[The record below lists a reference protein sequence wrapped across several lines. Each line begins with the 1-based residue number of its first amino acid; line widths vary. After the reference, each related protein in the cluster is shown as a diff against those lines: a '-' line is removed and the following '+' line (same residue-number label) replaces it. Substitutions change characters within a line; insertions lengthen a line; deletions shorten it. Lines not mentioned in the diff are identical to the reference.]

1 MSRRHVKYEAYMQPL
16 SFLEAIQFAV
26 SRKIVLPDEF
36 YKLDLN
42 TRQMATTVSFL
53 SGIEQIETVIKS
65 VNQVLIDGGTFN
77 DFKKLVEENEIILS
91 EPYLKNVF
99 RTNIQTA
106 YGHGRWQQQQRNKA
120 KRPYLMYV
128 AINDS
133 RVRPSHL
140 ALNRII
146 RHIDDPFWLKY
157 YAPWDFMCRCTII
170 ALTEE
175 QALKYGITA
184 DEDLPVIADNNG
196 WSTSPLTFGEMQ
208 SVVDSKI
215 ANSIL
220 DKEYLLSLKQNVMA
234 EWKASQKL
242 SSLLS
247 PMDDKSRDLFQ
258 TIADT
263 VIPLDP
269 TIRPSAVKTFLD
281 YVQGNDA
288 ALTAYMKNKPISLA
302 EEVLHRWVK
311 EDMAQIKAV
320 ASNVSTAVIG
330 SATLNQVAALQV
342 GQTLKL
348 DSPLLVA
355 GQGSDVVIQI
365 ENAKGLGID
374 LNKLNAGQ
382 GVLFEIGLSFE
393 VVSIETNRGQL
404 IYTLRA
410 LVN

>member
-1 MSRRHVKYEAYMQPL
+1 MQPL

-65 VNQVLIDGGTFN
+65 MNQVLIDGGAFN

-175 QALKYGITA
+175 QALKYGITS
-184 DEDLPVIADNNG
+184 DEDLPIIAETSG

-208 SVVDSKI
+208 SVVDTKI

-220 DKEYLLSLKQNVMA
+220 DKEYLLSLKQNVVA

-258 TIADT
+258 TIANT

-288 ALTAYMKNKPISLA
+288 ALSSYLKNKPISLA

-330 SATLNQVAALQV
+330 SATLNQVAALHV

>member
-1 MSRRHVKYEAYMQPL
+1 MQPIP
-16 SFLEAIQFAV
+16 FLEAIQFAV

-65 VNQVLIDGGTFN
+65 VNQVLIDGGSFN

-120 KRPYLMYV
+120 NRSYLMYV

-157 YAPWDFMCRCTII
+157 YAPWDFMCRCTVI

-184 DEDLPVIADNNG
+184 DEDLPVIAENNG

-208 SVVDSKI
+208 SVVDTKI

-220 DKEYLLSLKQNVMA
+220 DKEYLLSLKQNVIA

-269 TIRPSAVKTFLD
+269 MIRPSAVKTFLD

-288 ALTAYMKNKPISLA
+288 ALTAYLKSKPMSLA

-320 ASNVSTAVIG
+320 ASNVSSAVIG
-330 SATLNQVAALQV
+330 SAPLNQVAALQA

-393 VVSIETNRGQL
+393 VITIETNRGQL

>member
-1 MSRRHVKYEAYMQPL
+1 MQPL

-175 QALKYGITA
+175 QAFKYGITA
-184 DEDLPVIADNNG
+184 DEDLPVIADNHG

-208 SVVDSKI
+208 SVVDTKI

-242 SSLLS
+242 SSLLA

-288 ALTAYMKNKPISLA
+288 ALTAYLKNKPISLA

>member
-1 MSRRHVKYEAYMQPL
+1 MQPL
-16 SFLEAIQFAV
+16 SFLESIRFAV
-26 SRKIVLPDEF
+26 SRKVVLPDEF
-36 YKLDLN
+36 YSLDLK

-53 SGIEQIETVIKS
+53 SSIEQIETVVKS
-65 VNQVLIDGGTFN
+65 VNQVLIDGGTFK
-77 DFKKLVEENEIILS
+77 DFKKLVEDNEIILS

-106 YGHGRWQQQQRNKA
+106 YGHGRWQQQQRNKTN
-120 KRPYLMYV
+120 RPYLMYV

-140 ALNRII
+140 VLNRII
-146 RHIDDPFWLKY
+146 RHIDDPFWLAY

-184 DEDLPVIADNNG
+184 DEDLPVIAENNG
-196 WSTSPLTFGEMQ
+196 WSTSPLTFGEME
-208 SVVDSKI
+208 SVVDAKI

-247 PMDDKSRDLFQ
+247 PMNDKSRDLFEA
-258 TIADT
+258 IANT

-288 ALTAYMKNKPISLA
+288 ALTAFLKNNPISLA

-311 EDMAQIKAV
+311 EDMTQIKAV
-320 ASNVSTAVIG
+320 ASNVSNAVIG

-355 GQGSDVVIQI
+355 GQGSDVVFQI

-393 VVSIETNRGQL
+393 VVSIETNRGKL

>member
-1 MSRRHVKYEAYMQPL
+1 MQPL
-16 SFLEAIQFAV
+16 SFLEAISFAV
-26 SRKIVLPDEF
+26 SRKVVLPDEF
-36 YKLDLN
+36 YSLDLK

-53 SGIEQIETVIKS
+53 SSIEQIETVVKS
-65 VNQVLIDGGTFN
+65 VNQVLIDGGTFK
-77 DFKKLVEENEIILS
+77 DFKKLVEDNEIILS

-120 KRPYLMYV
+120 NRPYLMYV

-146 RHIDDPFWLKY
+146 RHIDDPFWQTY
-157 YAPWDFMCRCTII
+157 YAPWDFMCRCTIV

-175 QALKYGITA
+175 QALKYGITT
-184 DEDLPVIADNNG
+184 DEDLPVIAENNG
-196 WSTSPLTFGEMQ
+196 WSTSPLTFGEME
-208 SVVDSKI
+208 SVVDAKI

-247 PMDDKSRDLFQ
+247 PMNDKSRDLFEA
-258 TIADT
+258 IANT
-263 VIPLDP
+263 VIQLDP

-288 ALTAYMKNKPISLA
+288 TLTAYLKNKPISLA

-311 EDMAQIKAV
+311 EDMTQIKAV
-320 ASNVSTAVIG
+320 ASNVSNAVIG

-393 VVSIETNRGQL
+393 VISIETNRGQL

>member
-1 MSRRHVKYEAYMQPL
+1 MQPL

-26 SRKIVLPDEF
+26 SRKVVLPDEF
-36 YKLDLN
+36 YSLDLK

-53 SGIEQIETVIKS
+53 SSIEQIETVVKS

-77 DFKKLVEENEIILS
+77 DFKKLVEDNEIILS

-120 KRPYLMYV
+120 NRPYLMYV

-146 RHIDDPFWLKY
+146 RHIDDPFWQTY

-184 DEDLPVIADNNG
+184 DEDLPVIAENNG
-196 WSTSPLTFGEMQ
+196 WSTSPLTFGEME
-208 SVVDSKI
+208 SVVDTKI

-220 DKEYLLSLKQNVMA
+220 DKQYLLSLKQNVMA

-288 ALTAYMKNKPISLA
+288 ALTAYLKNKPISLA
-302 EEVLHRWVK
+302 EEVLHRWIK
-311 EDMAQIKAV
+311 EDMTQIKAV
-320 ASNVSTAVIG
+320 ASNVSNAVIG

-382 GVLFEIGLSFE
+382 GVLFQIGLSFE
-393 VVSIETNRGQL
+393 VISIETNRGQL

>member
-1 MSRRHVKYEAYMQPL
+1 MQPL

>member
-1 MSRRHVKYEAYMQPL
+1 MQPL

-208 SVVDSKI
+208 SVVDTKI

-258 TIADT
+258 TIANT

-288 ALTAYMKNKPISLA
+288 ALTAYLKNKPISLA

-311 EDMAQIKAV
+311 EDMAQIKTV

>member
-1 MSRRHVKYEAYMQPL
+1 MQPL

-157 YAPWDFMCRCTII
+157 YAPWDFMCRCTVI

-258 TIADT
+258 TIANT

-288 ALTAYMKNKPISLA
+288 ALTAYLKNKPISLA

-311 EDMAQIKAV
+311 EDMAQIRAV

>member
-1 MSRRHVKYEAYMQPL
+1 MQPL

-26 SRKIVLPDEF
+26 SRKIILPDEF

-196 WSTSPLTFGEMQ
+196 WSTSPMTFGEMQ
-208 SVVDSKI
+208 SVVDTKI

-242 SSLLS
+242 SNLLS

-288 ALTAYMKNKPISLA
+288 ALTAYLKNKPISLA

-311 EDMAQIKAV
+311 EDMAQIRAV

>member
-1 MSRRHVKYEAYMQPL
+1 MKMQPL
-16 SFLEAIQFAV
+16 NFLEAIQFAV

-65 VNQVLIDGGTFN
+65 VNQVLIDGGRFN

-99 RTNIQTA
+99 RINIQTA

-208 SVVDSKI
+208 SVVDTKI

-220 DKEYLLSLKQNVMA
+220 NKEYLLSLKQNVMA

-258 TIADT
+258 TIANT

-288 ALTAYMKNKPISLA
+288 ALTAYLKNKPISLA

>member
-1 MSRRHVKYEAYMQPL
+1 MQPL

-26 SRKIVLPDEF
+26 SRKVVLPDEF
-36 YKLDLN
+36 YSLDLK

-53 SGIEQIETVIKS
+53 SSIEQIETVVKS

-77 DFKKLVEENEIILS
+77 DFKKLVEDNEIILS

-120 KRPYLMYV
+120 NRPYLMYV

-146 RHIDDPFWLKY
+146 RHIDDPFWQTY

-184 DEDLPVIADNNG
+184 DEDLPVIAENNG
-196 WSTSPLTFGEMQ
+196 WSTSPLTFGEME
-208 SVVDSKI
+208 SVVDTKI

-220 DKEYLLSLKQNVMA
+220 DKQYLLSLKQNVMA

-288 ALTAYMKNKPISLA
+288 ALTAYLKNKPISLA
-302 EEVLHRWVK
+302 EEVLHRWIK
-311 EDMAQIKAV
+311 EDMTQIKAV
-320 ASNVSTAVIG
+320 ASNVSNAVIG

-374 LNKLNAGQ
+374 LNKINAGQ

-404 IYTLRA
+404 IYKLRA

>member
-1 MSRRHVKYEAYMQPL
+1 MQPL
-16 SFLEAIQFAV
+16 TFLEAIQFAV
-26 SRKIVLPDEF
+26 SRKIVLLDEF

-77 DFKKLVEENEIILS
+77 DFKKLVVENEIILS

-157 YAPWDFMCRCTII
+157 YAPWDFMCRCTIM

-208 SVVDSKI
+208 SVVDTKI

-220 DKEYLLSLKQNVMA
+220 DKEYLLSIKQNVMA

-242 SSLLS
+242 SNLLS

-288 ALTAYMKNKPISLA
+288 ALTAYLKNKPISLA

>member
-1 MSRRHVKYEAYMQPL
+1 MQPL
-16 SFLEAIQFAV
+16 TFLEAIQFAV

-208 SVVDSKI
+208 SVVDTKI

-242 SSLLS
+242 SSLLA
-247 PMDDKSRDLFQ
+247 PMDDKSRDLLQ

-288 ALTAYMKNKPISLA
+288 ALTAYLKNKPISLA

>member
-1 MSRRHVKYEAYMQPL
+1 MQPL

-208 SVVDSKI
+208 SVVDTKI

-258 TIADT
+258 TIANT

-288 ALTAYMKNKPISLA
+288 ALSSYLKNKPISLA

-320 ASNVSTAVIG
+320 ANNVSTAVIG

>member
-1 MSRRHVKYEAYMQPL
+1 MQPL
-16 SFLEAIQFAV
+16 TFLEAIQFAI

-175 QALKYGITA
+175 QALKYGITS

-208 SVVDSKI
+208 SVVDTKI

-288 ALTAYMKNKPISLA
+288 ALTAYLKNKSISLA

-404 IYTLRA
+404 VYILRA
-410 LVN
+410 LTH

>member
-1 MSRRHVKYEAYMQPL
+1 MQPL

-208 SVVDSKI
+208 SVVDTKI

-220 DKEYLLSLKQNVMA
+220 DKEYLLSLKQNVVA

-288 ALTAYMKNKPISLA
+288 ALTAYLKNKPISLA

-348 DSPLLVA
+348 DSPLLLA

-393 VVSIETNRGQL
+393 VISIETKRGQL

>member
-1 MSRRHVKYEAYMQPL
+1 MQPL

-26 SRKIVLPDEF
+26 SRKVVLPDEF
-36 YKLDLN
+36 YSLDLK

-53 SGIEQIETVIKS
+53 SSIEQIETVVKS

-77 DFKKLVEENEIILS
+77 DFKKLVEDNEIILS

-120 KRPYLMYV
+120 NRPYLMYV

-146 RHIDDPFWLKY
+146 RHIDDPFWQTY

-184 DEDLPVIADNNG
+184 DEDLPVIAENNG
-196 WSTSPLTFGEMQ
+196 WSTSPLTFGEME
-208 SVVDSKI
+208 SVVDTKI

-220 DKEYLLSLKQNVMA
+220 DKQYLLSLKQNVMA

-288 ALTAYMKNKPISLA
+288 ALTAYLKNKPISLA
-302 EEVLHRWVK
+302 EEVLHRWIK
-311 EDMAQIKAV
+311 EDMTQIKAV
-320 ASNVSTAVIG
+320 ASNVSNAVIG

-404 IYTLRA
+404 IYKLRA

>member
-1 MSRRHVKYEAYMQPL
+1 MQPL
-16 SFLEAIQFAV
+16 TFLEAIQFAV

-184 DEDLPVIADNNG
+184 DEDLPVITDNNG

-269 TIRPSAVKTFLD
+269 TIRPSAVKTLLD

-288 ALTAYMKNKPISLA
+288 ALTDYLKNKPISLA

>member
-1 MSRRHVKYEAYMQPL
+1 MQPL

-53 SGIEQIETVIKS
+53 SSIEQIETVIKS

-208 SVVDSKI
+208 SVVDTKI

-247 PMDDKSRDLFQ
+247 PMDDKSKDLFQ
-258 TIADT
+258 TIANT

-288 ALTAYMKNKPISLA
+288 ALTAYLKNKPISLA

-311 EDMAQIKAV
+311 EDIAQIKAV

-342 GQTLKL
+342 GKTLKL

>member
-1 MSRRHVKYEAYMQPL
+1 MQPL

-208 SVVDSKI
+208 SVVDTKI

-242 SSLLS
+242 SNLLS

-288 ALTAYMKNKPISLA
+288 ALTAYLKNKPISLA

>member
-1 MSRRHVKYEAYMQPL
+1 MQPIP
-16 SFLEAIQFAV
+16 FLEAIEFAV

-42 TRQMATTVSFL
+42 TRQMAATVSFL
-53 SGIEQIETVIKS
+53 SSIEQVETVIKS
-65 VNQVLIDGGTFN
+65 VNKVLIDGGTFN

-120 KRPYLMYV
+120 NRPYLMYV

-157 YAPWDFMCRCTII
+157 YAPWDYMCRCTIV
-170 ALTEE
+170 ALTEA
-175 QALKYGITA
+175 QALKYGITS
-184 DEDLPVIADNNG
+184 DEDLPIIAENNG
-196 WSTSPLTFGEMQ
+196 WSTSPLTFGEME

-215 ANSIL
+215 AQSIL
-220 DKEYLLSLKQNVMA
+220 DKEYLFEQKRAVIA
-234 EWKASQKL
+234 EWQASQKL

-247 PMDDKSRDLFQ
+247 PMNDKSRELFE
-258 TIADT
+258 TIT
-263 VIPLDP
+263 KKVIPLDP
-269 TIRPSAVKTFLD
+269 QIRPSAIKTFLD
-281 YVQGNDA
+281 YVMGNDA
-288 ALTAYMKNKPISLA
+288 AITAYLNQSPISKA
-302 EEVLHRWVK
+302 DEVLRRWFK
-311 EDMAQIKAV
+311 ADMAQIQAVSANTAITVSGASSLNYV
-320 ASNVSTAVIG
+320 AS
-330 SATLNQVAALQV
+330 LQV
-342 GQTLKL
+342 GQIITL
-348 DSPLLVA
+348 DSPLMLA
-355 GQGSDVVIQI
+355 APNTDVVIKV

-374 LNKLNAGQ
+374 LEKLNAGQ
-382 GVLFEIGLSFE
+382 GVLFEIGISFE

-404 IYTLRA
+404 VYTLKA